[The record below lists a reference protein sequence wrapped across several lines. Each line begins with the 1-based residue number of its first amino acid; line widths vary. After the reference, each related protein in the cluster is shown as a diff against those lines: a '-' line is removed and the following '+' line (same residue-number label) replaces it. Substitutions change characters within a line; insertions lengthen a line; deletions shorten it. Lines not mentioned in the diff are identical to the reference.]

1 MNAMTAPAIMDDN
14 PRREIIFGLFI
25 VTLFFGGLGL
35 WGATARLDAAA
46 MAQGVVVVSSNRQA
60 VQHRDGGTLVSL
72 LAKDGDR
79 VEAGTV
85 IAALDDNE
93 LRASANSLSAQWIEL
108 TALAARLDAERRGTS
123 KITTPEA
130 FADLDPSLSQVAE
143 DALSRQRQELN
154 ARSQSVSAQLT
165 VLNQQIREM
174 EARKRGLQDRIS
186 SIDEQADILND
197 ELVGMRHLADQG
209 LAPLTRVRALERSLA
224 ELGGER
230 AELKASIS
238 QVEENISGTR
248 SESVAL
254 ERGETRDVTR
264 ELRETEGKIA
274 DLWPRLLAVRAQLER
289 TEVRAPASG
298 IVVGS
303 TVFTV
308 GGVIAPGQTVMEI
321 VPEGEPLIVDA
332 RIRPEDVDDVTVG
345 MKAEVKFSGLQGRSL
360 PIIYGVVDSISGDR
374 LIDEQ
379 TGTPYFR
386 IKVTV
391 SDEEIDRLM
400 EAGADFVLKP
410 GLPTSVAIPLRKRT
424 ALQYIVE
431 PLTAS
436 LWKSFREN

>member
-186 SIDEQADILND
+186 
-197 ELVGMRHLADQG
+197 
-209 LAPLTRVRALERSLA
+209 
-224 ELGGER
+224 
-230 AELKASIS
+230 
-238 QVEENISGTR
+238 
-248 SESVAL
+248 
-254 ERGETRDVTR
+254 
-264 ELRETEGKIA
+264 
-274 DLWPRLLAVRAQLER
+274 
-289 TEVRAPASG
+289 
-298 IVVGS
+298 
-303 TVFTV
+303 
-308 GGVIAPGQTVMEI
+308 
-321 VPEGEPLIVDA
+321 
-332 RIRPEDVDDVTVG
+332 
-345 MKAEVKFSGLQGRSL
+345 
-360 PIIYGVVDSISGDR
+360 
-374 LIDEQ
+374 
-379 TGTPYFR
+379 
-386 IKVTV
+386 
-391 SDEEIDRLM
+391 
-400 EAGADFVLKP
+400 
-410 GLPTSVAIPLRKRT
+410 
-424 ALQYIVE
+424 
-431 PLTAS
+431 
-436 LWKSFREN
+436 